1 MRRLFH
7 VRFVRDFAA
16 TGGTQIFVSFGA
28 MVGGILIARALG
40 PSGKGTISVL
50 VALGSMAVTLAS
62 FGVDLSAVYFLG
74 RFKSDRTA
82 VVSNNLLVG
91 VLGGLVTGVL
101 LAAVG
106 ILFHQQLLRGI
117 STGVFLL
124 FVISVPC
131 LYFNGFAQLIAWGLG
146 RIAGA
151 NVSGLIEGSSFL
163 LGTAV
168 VLAVIGPH
176 LVPLIALRVL
186 TAVGIS
192 VFLLLYLRRVA
203 RYQFRPSGRVLRRQ
217 LGYGVKNYASSLLWL
232 VLLQSDLVLCN
243 YFLGSGPTGVYSV
256 AVSLGIPVSMV
267 GAVLGHLIF
276 QRVASDESRPRRIA
290 NTNRALRVLLPTLAL
305 SAIVLG
311 VSANWL
317 VTLLYGSN
325 FSGAVEALVLIL
337 PGLMALSF
345 ETVLMNFLAGEGS
358 PSIVYW
364 APLVGLV
371 INLGA
376 NLFVIPRWGINGAA
390 TTSTIGY
397 VVVLVL
403 VLRHYLRAT
412 RCRPGAVL
420 LLKRGDLQ
428 GLWRPGDE
436 LSTGLPARAGV
447 T

>member
-1 MRRLFH
+1 
-7 VRFVRDFAA
+7 
-16 TGGTQIFVSFGA
+16 
-28 MVGGILIARALG
+28 
-40 PSGKGTISVL
+40 
-50 VALGSMAVTLAS
+50 
-62 FGVDLSAVYFLG
+62 
-74 RFKSDRTA
+74 
-82 VVSNNLLVG
+82 
-91 VLGGLVTGVL
+91 
-101 LAAVG
+101 
-106 ILFHQQLLRGI
+106 
-117 STGVFLL
+117 
-124 FVISVPC
+124 
-131 LYFNGFAQLIAWGLG
+131 
-146 RIAGA
+146 
-151 NVSGLIEGSSFL
+151 

-192 VFLLLYLRRVA
+192 VFLLLYVRRVA
-203 RYQFRPSGRVLRRQ
+203 RYRFRPSGRVLRRQ